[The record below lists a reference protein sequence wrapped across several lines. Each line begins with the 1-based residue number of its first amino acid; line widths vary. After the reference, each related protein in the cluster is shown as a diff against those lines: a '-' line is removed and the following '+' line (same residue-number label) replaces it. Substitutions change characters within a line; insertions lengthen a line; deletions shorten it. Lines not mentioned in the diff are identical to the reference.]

1 MKLLVLSDSHGQES
15 SLEMVLRREQNCD
28 MIVHLGDGVDDMN
41 LLLRYTVGKP
51 IWLTRGNNDFGLAI
65 ADSHVIKIADVT
77 VFACHGHRL
86 QVKLGLE
93 RLYLEGLKEN
103 AQLCLYGHTH
113 YQTVEEYNGITLLNP
128 GAIMN
133 RRYAVVD
140 IQGKS
145 IVPTLKH
152 I

>member
-15 SLEMVLRREQNCD
+15 SLEMVLERERDCD
-28 MIVHLGDGVDDMN
+28 MIIHLGDGADDMN
-41 LLLRYTVGKP
+41 LLMRYTVGKP

-65 ADSHVIKIADVT
+65 ADRHVIQVEDVT

-86 QVKLGLE
+86 QVKLGPE

-133 RRYAVVD
+133 RRYAVVE